1 MSAADMGLISGIQ
14 GTPPAS
20 QPEKNTNL
28 KKKESKDINWK
39 LPRIGNTKAKKQMKY
54 SYP

>member
-20 QPEKNTNL
+20 QPEKDTNL
-28 KKKESKDINWK
+28 KKKKSQ
-39 LPRIGNTKAKKQMKY
+39 RI
-54 SYP
+54 